1 MVGCLI
7 TPIRRYGYG
16 NGFTVITCIVN
27 LIQDCLLDGP
37 RVGER
42 NPAVC
47 AKLVSIVDDDEHV
60 RHATSSLV
68 RSLGWDVADFESAM
82 RFLASDVIE
91 KTGCLLSD
99 VKMPEMT
106 GVELQNYL
114 NEKKIFIPT
123 IFVTAYP
130 SERLREQLVGNG
142 ALCLLEKPVDV
153 SELTSWLARILPA
166 S

>member
-1 MVGCLI
+1 M
-7 TPIRRYGYG
+7 
-16 NGFTVITCIVN
+16 
-27 LIQDCLLDGP
+27 
-37 RVGER
+37 
-42 NPAVC
+42 C
-47 AKLVSIVDDDEHV
+47 AKIVSIVDDDEDV
-60 RHATSSLV
+60 RRATSSLV
-68 RSLGWDVADFESAM
+68 RSLGWGVAEFESAT

-91 KTGCLLSD
+91 TTYCLLSD
-99 VKMPEMT
+99 VKMPGMT

-114 NEKKIFIPT
+114 NERKIFIPT

-130 SERLREQLVGNG
+130 SERLRGQLVNNG